1 MQALPQRR
9 NTLQR
14 RLVYEAV
21 AGTDA
26 HPTAEW
32 VYERV
37 RRQMPRV
44 SLGTVYRNLQLL
56 VAEGRLR
63 SWTRGRTTRYDADLS
78 APRPLLLPR
87 CGLLL
92 DLERAPRAV
101 RGGAAPARPRT
112 RDRGARAGIRRN
124 LPGLPAQSKDGR
136 KETMVE
142 LKRPK
147 THENSTHVLA
157 GESPVNRARPLLVSY
172 ADDEV

>member
-1 MQALPQRR
+1 MDVAPARR

-21 AGTDA
+21 AETSV

-56 VAEGRLR
+56 VTEGRLR
-63 SWTRGRTTRYDADLS
+63 SWTRGRTTRYDADL
-78 APRPLLLPR
+78 APHDHFMCRR

-92 DLERAPRAV
+92 DLERAPRV
-101 RGGAAPARPRT
+101 FSEERRL
-112 RDRGARAGIRRN
+112 RAKGHEIEERILEFVGICRECRRSRKA
-124 LPGLPAQSKDGR
+124 GGR
-136 KETMVE
+136 KSC
-142 LKRPK
+142 R
-147 THENSTHVLA
+147 N
-157 GESPVNRARPLLVSY
+157 
-172 ADDEV
+172 

>member
-63 SWTRGRTTRYDADLS
+63 SWTRGRTIRYDADLS
-78 APRPLLLPR
+78 AHDHFSCRE

-92 DLERAPRAV
+92 DLERAPRVFAEE
-101 RGGAAPARPRT
+101 
-112 RDRGARAGIRRN
+112 RR
-124 LPGLPAQSKDGR
+124 L
-136 KETMVE
+136 
-142 LKRPK
+142 
-147 THENSTHVLA
+147 
-157 GESPVNRARPLLVSY
+157 RARGH
-172 ADDEV
+172 EVEGRVLEFVGICRDCRHHRKSGGKKRWSN

>member
-1 MQALPQRR
+1 MEPLPERR

-21 AGTDA
+21 AGTHA

-56 VAEGRLR
+56 VSEGRLR
-63 SWTRGRTTRYDADLS
+63 SWTRDRTTRFDADLDPHDHFS
-78 APRPLLLPR
+78 CRR

-92 DLERAPRAV
+92 DLSRAPRVFPEERKLRA
-101 RGGAAPARPRT
+101 RGHEIEERVLEFVGICRECRRT
-112 RDRGARAGIRRN
+112 R
-124 LPGLPAQSKDGR
+124 
-136 KETMVE
+136 
-142 LKRPK
+142 K
-147 THENSTHVLA
+147 TGGKKPCPS
-157 GESPVNRARPLLVSY
+157 
-172 ADDEV
+172 